1 MKSPRRETFFLTPRD
16 GVDNYLPKQS
26 RKYILPVIGIQVYQF
41 QELIRDPYADPAAS
55 LIVNGTQATT
65 FFVTF
70 KDRDGKILLQDM
82 PIWSLGAGQAWMK
95 PPTTAAHGQKRF
107 GELMIDPQKS
117 YVRAVGASKGKICI
131 EFIYGESKR

>member
-1 MKSPRRETFFLTPRD
+1 MRSPRRETFFLTPRN

-41 QELIRDPYADPAAS
+41 AELTRNPYDDAQ
-55 LIVNGTQATT
+55 LIATGPQYT
-65 FFVTF
+65 GGMYATF
-70 KDRDGKILLQDM
+70 KDRDGNILLQDM
-82 PIWSLGAGQAWMK
+82 PLWSLGAGQSWMK

-117 YVRAVGASKGKICI
+117 YVRTQAAKGTLCI
-131 EFIYGESKR
+131 EFIYGQAKR

>member
-1 MKSPRRETFFLTPRD
+1 MRSPRRETFFLTPVN

-41 QELIRDPYADPAAS
+41 QELTRNPYVDNQ
-55 LIVNGTQATT
+55 LISTGPQYTAMYA
-65 FFVTF
+65 TF
-70 KDRDGKILLQDM
+70 KDRDGNILLQDM
-82 PIWSLGAGQAWMK
+82 PLWSLGAGQAWMK

-117 YVRAVGASKGKICI
+117 FVRTIGGKGTLCI
-131 EFIYGESKR
+131 EFIYAQAKR